1 MLAPGRDVFRHPD
14 ESRLKPEQ
22 IGEEPGQGNKAEV
35 EEEEKCDKDLIIFF
49 SARRHSFTRRHA
61 KGLNLLFHKR
71 PDLLPEFFF
80 DQRTRRSLD

>member
-1 MLAPGRDVFRHPD
+1 MLAPGRDVFRHLN

-49 SARRHSFTRRHA
+49 QQEDTPFPGDTQKA
-61 KGLNLLFHKR
+61 
-71 PDLLPEFFF
+71 
-80 DQRTRRSLD
+80 